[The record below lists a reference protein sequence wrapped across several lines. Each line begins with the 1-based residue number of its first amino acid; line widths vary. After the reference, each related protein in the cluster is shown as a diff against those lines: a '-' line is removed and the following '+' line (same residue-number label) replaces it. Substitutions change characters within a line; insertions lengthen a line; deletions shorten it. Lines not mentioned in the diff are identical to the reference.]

1 MYFTCI
7 ACITIGFVMKM
18 GKKLF
23 SFLSYTLWVLTD
35 ILDNKK
41 LQKRLIIK
49 AITKHCNNA

>member
-7 ACITIGFVMKM
+7 ACITIDFVMKM

-23 SFLSYTLWVLTD
+23 SFLSYTLWLLTD

-49 AITKHCNNA
+49 VITKHFNNA